1 MPGIELNAL
10 AEFIIINSHQYVLRI
25 IMIMILNNYPIN
37 PILLERLSKESFLRL
52 LSLCRRKTEDLILFD
67 PKVRV
72 IAVILIVLGIWR

>member
-52 LSLCRRKTEDLILFD
+52 LSLYRRKTEDLILFD

-72 IAVILIVLGIWR
+72 IAVILIVLGI

>member
-52 LSLCRRKTEDLILFD
+52 LSLYRRKMEDLILFD

-72 IAVILIVLGIWR
+72 IAVILIVLGI